1 MNTKRGKKSAAE
13 LNVVP
18 IERAIKPPS
27 APADLSNEM
36 KAEWNAVV
44 ERMPPDWFT
53 RETHG
58 ILTQYCR
65 HVISARRVAQLIDQ
79 TETDNEFCVQDY
91 NRLLKMQS
99 LESANITSLATK
111 MRLTQQSKYSEKA
124 AHTAAKNANNGP
136 KPWEV

>member
-1 MNTKRGKKSAAE
+1 MNKKRGKKSAAE
-13 LNVVP
+13 LNIVP

-27 APADLSNEM
+27 APTDLSNEM
-36 KAEWNAVV
+36 KVEWKAIV

-53 RETHG
+53 RETHAL
-58 ILTQYCR
+58 LTQYCR
-65 HVISARRVAQLIDQ
+65 HVVCARRVAQLIDKAE
-79 TETDNEFCVQDY
+79 TEEDFFVQDY

-99 LESANITSLATK
+99 LESNNITSLATK

-124 AHTAAKNANNGP
+124 AHTAATNANNLP